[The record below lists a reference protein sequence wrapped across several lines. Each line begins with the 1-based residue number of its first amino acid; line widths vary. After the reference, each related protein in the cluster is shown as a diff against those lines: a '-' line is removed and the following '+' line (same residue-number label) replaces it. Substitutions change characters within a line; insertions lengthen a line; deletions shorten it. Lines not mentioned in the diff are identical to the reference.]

1 MDFKFITMKKLI
13 LISFLF
19 ISTVVYSQGNLQFNR
34 VINLE
39 YTQNLNGTDTS
50 ASNTGETLLETITL
64 EENKVWKVDSAAIT
78 GGDRIR
84 GDSPLYPYGNNVG
97 LFINKTKIYQSMSS
111 NEVHNSQTIHLPVW
125 ISSGSGTKN
134 IITYMAGTD
143 PDPFTISISIIEFNI
158 IQ

>member
-1 MDFKFITMKKLI
+1 MDFKFIIMKKLI
-13 LISFLF
+13 LVFFLF
-19 ISTVVYSQGNLQFNR
+19 ISTVIYSQGNLQFNR

-64 EENKVWKVDSAAIT
+64 EENKVWKVVSAAIT

-84 GDSPLYPYGNNVG
+84 GDSPLYPYGNDVG

-111 NEVHNSQTIHLPVW
+111 VATHNQQTIRLPVW

-143 PDPFTISISIIEFNI
+143 ADPFTISISIIEFNI

>member
-1 MDFKFITMKKLI
+1 MDFKFIIMKKLI

-39 YTQNLNGTDTS
+39 YTQNLNGTDSS
-50 ASNTGETLLETITL
+50 ASNTGETLLESITI
-64 EENKVWKVDSAAIT
+64 EENKVWKVVSAAIT
-78 GGDRIR
+78 GGDRFR
-84 GDSPLYPYGNNVG
+84 GDNPLYPYGEDVG

-111 NEVHNSQTIHLPVW
+111 GATHTQQTIRMPIW
-125 ISSGSGTKN
+125 ISSGTKN
-134 IITYMAGTD
+134 IITYMADTD

-158 IQ
+158 VQ